1 MPAHAACV
9 YNSRWSPHHGDTV
22 ATCGADG
29 LLRIWD
35 LRASSTQPALEIV
48 AHPTEVLALDWN
60 KYAGQ
65 LIATSSVDRSIRVH
79 DLRLAASSDPAPG
92 PGVHQTRSSTVAS
105 LLGHEYAVRNVAF
118 SPHSGTELASCGYD
132 MTARIWDLDPAVLA
146 GQQSPSVMKWT
157 SAGPGASRLRRV
169 HDRHSEFVVG
179 LSWSLFEPGVI
190 ATTSWDTETHVF
202 TV

>member
-1 MPAHAACV
+1 MPAHAACI
-9 YNSRWSPHHGDTV
+9 YSAKWSPHHGDTI
-22 ATCGADG
+22 ATCAADG
-29 LLRIWD
+29 LLRVWD
-35 LRASSTQPALEIV
+35 LRASSTQAALEIA

-65 LIATSSVDRSIRVH
+65 LIATSSVDRSVRVH
-79 DLRLAASSDPAPG
+79 DLRLASSSQPT
-92 PGVHQTRSSTVAS
+92 PGVHQQRTSTVAS

-132 MTARIWDLDPAVLA
+132 MTARIWDLDPSVLA
-146 GQQSPSVMKWT
+146 GQPTQGVMKWT
-157 SAGPGASRLRRV
+157 SAGMGANRLRRV
-169 HDRHSEFVVG
+169 HDRHTEFVVG

-202 TV
+202 R